1 MTNEAFDHTFFTP
14 KLKEELEKLHKA
26 SLQSEFV
33 TDNAS
38 NVLLRTS
45 QSSIQTESQTFTFQT
60 SADPQDVIKYT
71 STENTVFLPPETT
84 N

>member
-1 MTNEAFDHTFFTP
+1 MTNEAFEHTFFTP
-14 KLKEELEKLHKA
+14 KLKEELQKLYKA

-38 NVLLRTS
+38 NVLIRTS
-45 QSSIQTESQTFTFQT
+45 QSNIQTESQTFTFQT
-60 SADPQDVIKYT
+60 SADPQDVIKYA
-71 STENTVFLPPETT
+71 STENTAFLSTESE